1 MALTS
6 TDLASMKLPAA
17 ALVAAIVVA
26 FVIVDL
32 SVSKRDRAKE
42 QLNAQ
47 SNALSEV
54 QQRYH
59 RSGEE
64 VEFIHRYLPDYRQLQ
79 ERGFVGSEQ
88 RVNWIES
95 LRAANQRA
103 GLSGVKYQLSAQ
115 DRFPYVSQTNPMS
128 QQIRHSQMKLNFGLV
143 HEGELM
149 RLFRELEAQRSGV
162 FALTGC
168 SLDRGLKTGN
178 PIPREAN
185 LTAECDIS
193 WLTIAPEGGNR

>member
-6 TDLASMKLPAA
+6 SDLASMKLPAA
-17 ALVAAIVVA
+17 ALVAAITFA
-26 FVIVDL
+26 IVIVDL
-32 SVSKRDRAKE
+32 SASNRDRAKE
-42 QLNAQ
+42 QLSAQ
-47 SNALSEV
+47 DNTLREA

-64 VEFIHRYLPDYRQLQ
+64 VEYIHRYLPDYRQLQ
-79 ERGFVGSEQ
+79 ERGFVGTEQ

-103 GLSGVKYQLSAQ
+103 GLFGVKYQLSAQ
-115 DRFPYVSQTNPMS
+115 ERFPYVSQTNPMS
-128 QQIRHSQMKLNFGLV
+128 QQIRHSQMKLSFGLV

-162 FALTGC
+162 FAMTGC
-168 SLDRGLKTGN
+168 SLDRGLMTGD
-178 PIPREAN
+178 PVPREAN
-185 LTAECDIS
+185 LNAECDIS
-193 WLTIAPEGGNR
+193 WLTIQPEAGRP